1 MVECRTQHPFSVGE
15 GRLRLQAAQNKTH
28 GSDILGEEHKSSL
41 PAKRGIG
48 PLFTHRLC
56 RGFETPLGRAWSVKV
71 VKGTVAFATFKATS
85 ALKKWPDSEQ
95 MSH

>member
-1 MVECRTQHPFSVGE
+1 MQHPFSVGE

-71 VKGTVAFATFKATS
+71 VKGTVAVCNIQSNECTQKVA
-85 ALKKWPDSEQ
+85 
-95 MSH
+95 